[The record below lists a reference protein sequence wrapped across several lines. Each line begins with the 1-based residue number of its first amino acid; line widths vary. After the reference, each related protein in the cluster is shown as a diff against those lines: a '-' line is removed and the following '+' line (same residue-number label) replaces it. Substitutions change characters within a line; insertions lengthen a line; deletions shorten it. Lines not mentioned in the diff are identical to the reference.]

1 MLDSV
6 YFEITE
12 DGGWMVLVHGD
23 CPTGADAQAQDW
35 ADEKNSEGFDV
46 FVERHPAK
54 WKRFGKRA
62 GPIRNSS
69 MVEVGADYCLAFVA
83 HHSKG
88 AADCLNK
95 ATLHGINTCVFRI

>member
-54 WKRFGKRA
+54 WDEYGRKA
-62 GPIRNSS
+62 GFRRNAE
-69 MVEVGADYCLAFVA
+69 MVKLGAEYCLAFIHNESQGSSHTA
-83 HHSKG
+83 EL
-88 AADCLNK
+88 AEK
-95 ATLHGINTCVFRI
+95 ALIKTLIFR